1 MCQSIDDVL
10 FVGIGWIFFWYFLLG
25 LQTGSKVLLFRETY
39 PFPKKWQK
47 KKRFY
52 LLVPRGT
59 REKGPIK
66 WTVRPSF
73 RSLPR
78 YLQIAWMDFFENF
91 RKIQSYANGGMGKEC
106 SLFLK
111 YLAEK
116 LSEAQN
122 ESYNT
127 VIGWI
132 RTRLSF
138 EIIKSVIRGSRVPF
152 RKKDEGDMI
161 NDFKLNVVPAA
172 INTQF

>member
-1 MCQSIDDVL
+1 
-10 FVGIGWIFFWYFLLG
+10 
-25 LQTGSKVLLFRETY
+25 
-39 PFPKKWQK
+39 
-47 KKRFY
+47 
-52 LLVPRGT
+52 
-59 REKGPIK
+59 
-66 WTVRPSF
+66 
-73 RSLPR
+73 
-78 YLQIAWMDFFENF
+78 MDFFENF

-161 NDFKLNVVPAA
+161 NDFKLNVVAAA
-172 INTQF
+172 IY

>member
-1 MCQSIDDVL
+1 
-10 FVGIGWIFFWYFLLG
+10 
-25 LQTGSKVLLFRETY
+25 
-39 PFPKKWQK
+39 
-47 KKRFY
+47 
-52 LLVPRGT
+52 
-59 REKGPIK
+59 
-66 WTVRPSF
+66 
-73 RSLPR
+73 
-78 YLQIAWMDFFENF
+78 
-91 RKIQSYANGGMGKEC
+91 MGKEC

>member
-1 MCQSIDDVL
+1 
-10 FVGIGWIFFWYFLLG
+10 
-25 LQTGSKVLLFRETY
+25 
-39 PFPKKWQK
+39 
-47 KKRFY
+47 
-52 LLVPRGT
+52 
-59 REKGPIK
+59 
-66 WTVRPSF
+66 
-73 RSLPR
+73 
-78 YLQIAWMDFFENF
+78 
-91 RKIQSYANGGMGKEC
+91 MGKEC

-111 YLAEK
+111 YLAEN

-138 EIIKSVIRGSRVPF
+138 EIIKSVIRRSRVPF

>member
-1 MCQSIDDVL
+1 
-10 FVGIGWIFFWYFLLG
+10 
-25 LQTGSKVLLFRETY
+25 
-39 PFPKKWQK
+39 
-47 KKRFY
+47 
-52 LLVPRGT
+52 
-59 REKGPIK
+59 
-66 WTVRPSF
+66 
-73 RSLPR
+73 
-78 YLQIAWMDFFENF
+78 
-91 RKIQSYANGGMGKEC
+91 MG

-111 YLAEK
+111 YLAEN

-161 NDFKLNVVPAA
+161 KLNVVAAA
-172 INTQF
+172 IY